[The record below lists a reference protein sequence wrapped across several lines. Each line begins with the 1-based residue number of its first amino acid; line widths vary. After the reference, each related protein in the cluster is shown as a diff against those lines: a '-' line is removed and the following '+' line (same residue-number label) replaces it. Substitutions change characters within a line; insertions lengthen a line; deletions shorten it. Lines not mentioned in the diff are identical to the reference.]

1 LRLSSVKKYWSAAG
15 QPVFF
20 SEKVE
25 NLLVDEL
32 RVALSFVTFLVG
44 QEK

>member
-1 LRLSSVKKYWSAAG
+1 MLVRRGATG
-15 QPVFF
+15 IF
-20 SEKVE
+20 SKKVE